1 MGLIEVKQRNVAQIN
16 SLKSK
21 WRPGLAIPENPPKIL
36 WVVYEGE
43 QVVGIFSD
51 WEEAS
56 TLVGVLYRAQ
66 QTKMFL
72 REKEREDEKKNPGI
86 THTPGS

>member
-1 MGLIEVKQRNVAQIN
+1 MGLIEVKQSNVAQIN

-21 WRPGLAIPENPPKIL
+21 WRSGLRIPENPPKIL

-43 QVVGIFSD
+43 QIVGIFAD

-56 TLVGVLYRAQ
+56 SLVGGLFRAQ

-72 REKEREDEKKNPGI
+72 REKERENEKKNPDI
-86 THTPGS
+86 TRTPGS